1 MSLVFF
7 QLTVFFC
14 IVNLPEIF
22 HYCLYIFCEVGL
34 WITTSECFYWLN
46 KWLKFLY
53 LICRVSQQNVNRKKS
68 KKVLEKL
75 HVLPFCDIFCIFARI
90 LSSHWNRVGSANV
103 SVSAQEA
110 VCLLLSFWPN
120 FAPHFRRT
128 KLILL
133 LACRANLV
141 LQELSIQAQ
150 LERSVYDVL
159 FERNEQFL
167 LKFFTFLIGVPQM
180 PVVGC
185 VLLVLNSALD
195 YTPDWGLLGVSWP
208 SWGLGLLNAVIN
220 ESR

>member
-1 MSLVFF
+1 M
-7 QLTVFFC
+7 FC
-14 IVNLPEIF
+14 PSV
-22 HYCLYIFCEVGL
+22 
-34 WITTSECFYWLN
+34 T
-46 KWLKFLY
+46 FL
-53 LICRVSQQNVNRKKS
+53 
-68 KKVLEKL
+68 
-75 HVLPFCDIFCIFARI
+75 CIFARI

-167 LKFFTFLIGVPQM
+167 LKFFTFLVGVPQM

-185 VLLVLNSALD
+185 VLLVLNRALFHFD
-195 YTPDWGLLGVSWP
+195 ADTSLLSP
-208 SWGLGLLNAVIN
+208 PHPPEILNLLLHPLVICY
-220 ESR
+220 